1 MKVFTNTGG
10 LAETNAY
17 LIVDEATKAA
27 AIIDAPEATT
37 ADLLAA
43 AKQNGYDVQFLLL
56 THGHWDHISDHNVV
70 TDAFPNVKVL
80 IHKLDEPKLQRPG
93 SLLFELP
100 YTIFPRDADGY
111 IEDGQKI
118 HIGHTTLAA
127 MHTPGHA
134 EGHVCLYSNENA
146 VLFAGD
152 LLMDGSV
159 GRYDLPDGNVNL
171 LKKSLRRVMQLPDDT
186 EVLSG
191 HGPGT
196 TIGRQRNGNPFIR
209 QWELG

>member
-17 LIVDEATKAA
+17 LVVDEATKAA